1 MRASSIV
8 LAWALAIFV
17 VIISP
22 SASMCQYLI
31 FCFTVEQLN
40 TSIEDK
46 EDVAQQLRLVDQLE
60 EDMAW
65 QRRSKKD

>member
-1 MRASSIV
+1 M
-8 LAWALAIFV
+8 ALAKFV

-22 SASMCQYLI
+22 SASILSI
-31 FCFTVEQLN
+31 FDILFYNGAT
-40 TSIEDK
+40 
-46 EDVAQQLRLVDQLE
+46 VAQQLRLVDQLE